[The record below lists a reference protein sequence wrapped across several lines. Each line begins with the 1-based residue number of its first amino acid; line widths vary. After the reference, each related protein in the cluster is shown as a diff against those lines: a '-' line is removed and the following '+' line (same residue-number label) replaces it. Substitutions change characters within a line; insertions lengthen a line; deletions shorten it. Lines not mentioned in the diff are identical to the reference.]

1 MATQYEITGA
11 SAKGIAASVEQ
22 GVVEGALAPGTALPP
37 VRRLAERLGVSP
49 GTVATAYKE
58 LRRRGIVVTQGRGGT
73 VVAPTPAVASRR
85 PPPVPDGVRDL
96 AGGHPDPAFLPA
108 LLPTARLSPGVRSH
122 RAQPRL
128 AGLEELTRAWY
139 ERDGVPT
146 EHLTFAHGALDCV
159 ARLLSVEL
167 RPGDAVAMEDPGY
180 HHLLDLV
187 PALGLRS
194 VPVAV
199 DDEGIRPDALRAALR
214 AGARALICSPR
225 GQNPYGGWFS
235 AGRRDALLKV
245 LGEAA
250 GEVLVIEDDHAA
262 DVAGVPLYS
271 LTAGGGGTAGGL
283 GGSGRPA
290 RWAQVRT
297 VSKHLGT
304 DLRWGALACDRTTL
318 ARHDGRMLLT
328 SGWVSHVLQE
338 TVARLMTDP
347 ETQGLVAA
355 ARSAYARRREALLAA
370 LSARGIAAHGASG
383 MNVWVPVRDEAA
395 VVNGLRT
402 RGWWVAAGARFR
414 LAAGA
419 GVRITTAG
427 LGEVDA
433 GVLAGD
439 LAGVLGEA
447 QATYGG

>member
-402 RGWWVAAGARFR
+402 RGW
-414 LAAGA
+414 
-419 GVRITTAG
+419 
-427 LGEVDA
+427 
-433 GVLAGD
+433 
-439 LAGVLGEA
+439 
-447 QATYGG
+447 

>member
-419 GVRITTAG
+419 GLRITTAG

-439 LAGVLGEA
+439 L
-447 QATYGG
+447 